1 MTEAGQNRRGARDS
15 LATLRR
21 TAIFGG
27 LEADVLE
34 VVARLS
40 VWRDWPAETVLFQR
54 GDEGNHMVIVA
65 SGRLRMSLVSAAG
78 REIMLGALGPGG
90 VIGELALID
99 EQPRSADI
107 TTMERSSGL
116 ILWREGFLA
125 AMQMEPRLGL
135 AVARHLCGLLRA
147 TNHQMES
154 IALHDLR
161 TRLVRFLLLALGQSQ
176 GSDLPAQAELRIGL
190 NQTELANMLGASRP
204 KVNRALQALIEEG
217 AVMRVEDRLICNTAV
232 LQALAEAGEAA
243 D

>member
-1 MTEAGQNRRGARDS
+1 MTDAGPDRRGARDS
-15 LATLRR
+15 LATLRQ
-21 TAIFGG
+21 TEIFGG
-27 LEADVLE
+27 LDADVLE

-54 GDEGNHMVIVA
+54 GDEGNHMIIAA
-65 SGRLRMSLVSAAG
+65 SGRLRMSLISAAG
-78 REIMLGALGPGG
+78 REILLGTVGPGG

-99 EQPRSADI
+99 GQPRSADV

-135 AVARHLCGLLRA
+135 AVARHLCGLLRT

-161 TRLVRFLLLALGQSQ
+161 TRLVRLLLLGLQQ
-176 GSDLPAQAELRIGL
+176 AHGNDLPARAELRIGL
-190 NQTELANMLGASRP
+190 NQTELASMLGASRP
-204 KVNRALQALIEEG
+204 KVNRALLTLIEGG
-217 AVMRVEDRLICNTAV
+217 AVARLEDRLICDTAL
-232 LQALAEAGEAA
+232 LQTLAGAG

>member
-1 MTEAGQNRRGARDS
+1 MTGTAHDRRGARES
-15 LATLRR
+15 LAALRQTTL
-21 TAIFGG
+21 FGG
-27 LEADVLE
+27 LEADMLE

-40 VWRDWPAETVLFQR
+40 VWRDWPAETTLFQR
-54 GDEGNHMVIVA
+54 GDEGNHMIIVA
-65 SGRLRMSLVSAAG
+65 TGRLRMSLVSAAG
-78 REIMLGALGPGG
+78 REILLGTIGPGG

-99 EQPRSADI
+99 GQPRSADV

-116 ILWREGFLA
+116 ILWRDAFLS
-125 AMQMEPRLGL
+125 AMQMEPQLGL
-135 AVARHLCGLLRA
+135 AVSRHLCGLLRA

-161 TRLVRFLLLALGQSQ
+161 TRLVRFLLFALEQAQ
-176 GSDLPAQAELRIGL
+176 GPDLPARAELRIGL

-217 AVMRVEDRLICNTAV
+217 AVTRLEDRLICDTAM
-232 LQALAEAGEAA
+232 LLALAEAGESG